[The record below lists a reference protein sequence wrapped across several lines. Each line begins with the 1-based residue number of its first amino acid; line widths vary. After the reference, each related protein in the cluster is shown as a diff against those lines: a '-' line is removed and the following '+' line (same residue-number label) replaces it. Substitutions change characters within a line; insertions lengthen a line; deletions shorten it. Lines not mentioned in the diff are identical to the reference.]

1 MMIYYVGH
9 TCGTH
14 RMPFTNKYPHMGH
27 TDRVRIPHT
36 IVTHVGHIV
45 IECERL
51 CGTHDEEYVLHVLDK
66 VIKGLESVP

>member
-1 MMIYYVGH
+1 
-9 TCGTH
+9 
-14 RMPFTNKYPHMGH
+14 MGH

-45 IECERL
+45 SECERL

-66 VIKGLESVP
+66 VIEGLESVP